1 MKVIFLD
8 VDGVLNHTN
17 SKSKVEDEKAKL
29 IKQIVDETNAKIV
42 LSSDWRYYLNTDDED
57 VDLLIRMLSKYGMEI
72 MSSTPITKHGYRVAE
87 IYQWIKEWQ
96 GEPIE
101 KFVILDDRGDM
112 KPYMDR
118 LVQTDFDYGLV
129 KKDTKIAIKLLNK

>member
-8 VDGVLNHTN
+8 VDGVLNYKN
-17 SKSKVEDEKAKL
+17 SKSKVDDEKVKL

-57 VDLLIRMLSKYGMEI
+57 IALLIRTLSKYGIKI
-72 MSSTPITKHGYRVAE
+72 MSSTPITKHGYRGAE
-87 IYQWIKEWQ
+87 IYQWINEWH

-101 KFVILDDRGDM
+101 SFVILDDRDDM

-129 KKDTKIAIKLLNK
+129 KKDVKIAIKLLNK